1 MTALVGVLSA
11 SRMAASV
18 VAAWVV
24 ADWAVSGVVMR
35 TVSSPAVASVGVAS
49 VDVVSNTTVGTGVGS
64 SLLII
69 RVPVNGGEVTI
80 ANSSLLVVMM
90 TDSVE
95 GIKVVTV
102 GSNLVFLP
110 AVLLVDSS
118 KKL

>member
-1 MTALVGVLSA
+1 MGVLSA

-35 TVSSPAVASVGVAS
+35 TVSSPAVASVGVVS
-49 VDVVSNTTVGTGVGS
+49 VDVVSNTTTGVGS
-64 SLLII
+64 SILII

-80 ANSSLLVVMM
+80 ANSSLLVVMT

-110 AVLLVDSS
+110 AVVLVDSS